1 MSATDVEL
9 HRRIKMQRMHGAG
22 KLLLIA
28 ALSATIVAPLVLGG
42 KAPVL
47 TALHFPVQGYIVI
60 FIPLAASWLCRSLK
74 LSLLLR
80 RVNLRPGF
88 ARVLGISIATDFA
101 FVTTPAGVGGYAA
114 GLHYLRR
121 VGASTGSAAALVAAD
136 QGVDALFFVLA
147 LPIAGLIF
155 IGSATPGGLGQT
167 TLIVSALI
175 ATLAVVALLARKK
188 LAQWVFATN
197 ALSRRWPRLLPM
209 QLALRE
215 FFAELRADA
224 RPLLTVGPLFLLGIF
239 VLSALQQLLR
249 YSIFWLAL
257 LLLGH
262 RVSFALT
269 FLLQALVLQDAALT
283 GIPAGG
289 GAAEIGWSTAPGS
302 WVSNDG
308 LAAALL
314 LWRVA
319 TLYVCLVAGA
329 IAMVLLTRR
338 SKPGIAISPPLMRGE
353 MPTSLPLPTVAISAD
368 ESFSVR

>member
-1 MSATDVEL
+1 MSAAGIESD
-9 HRRIKMQRMHGAG
+9 RRVKTLRVRSAG

-28 ALSATIVAPLVLGG
+28 ALVATILVPLVLGG

-47 TALHFPVQGYIVI
+47 AALHFPAQGYIVI
-60 FIPLAASWLCRSLK
+60 FIPLAASWLCRTLK

-80 RVNLRPGF
+80 RLNLHLGF
-88 ARVLGISIATDFA
+88 VRILEISVATDFA

-114 GLHYLRR
+114 GLYYLRCA
-121 VGASTGSAAALVAAD
+121 GASTGSAAALVAAD

-147 LPIAGLIF
+147 LPIAGFCL
-155 IGSATPGGLGQT
+155 IGSVVSDGLAQSAFT
-167 TLIVSALI
+167 ACTLIAI
-175 ATLAVVALLARKK
+175 LAAIALLARQK
-188 LAQWVFATN
+188 LAQWAFTTN
-197 ALSRRWPRLLPM
+197 ALSRCWPRLLPM

-215 FFAELRADA
+215 FFSKLRADG
-224 RPLLTVGPLFLLGIF
+224 RPLLMAGPLFLLSIF
-239 VLSALQQLLR
+239 VLSALQQLMR

-269 FLLQALVLQDAALT
+269 FLLQVLVLQAAAWT

-289 GAAEIGWSTAPGS
+289 GAAEIGLSAALGS

-319 TLYVCLVAGA
+319 TLYVCLIAGA
-329 IAMVLLTRR
+329 IAMALLVRR
-338 SKPGIAISPPLMRGE
+338 SRPRESDAT
-353 MPTSLPLPTVAISAD
+353 TSQ
-368 ESFSVR
+368 VR